1 MLGKDKS
8 SITYLGVLKAPANIR
23 LEQEAQPPFLLGGI
37 GSGMIPLAREVG
49 TSPVSSRSKA
59 AFRCAVVFPI
69 TYCAGTSGWEGSQP
83 RDSSLAT
90 WAADFVM
97 F

>member
-37 GSGMIPLAREVG
+37 NSGMIPLAGEVG
-49 TSPVSSRSKA
+49 TSPVP
-59 AFRCAVVFPI
+59 AVLLCPRHSLVRH
-69 TYCAGTSGWEGSQP
+69 GS
-83 RDSSLAT
+83 
-90 WAADFVM
+90 F
-97 F
+97 